1 MASGSSATHSVSG
14 RKGLVLTLSL
24 LCAVLAFLF
33 HNCFFPGYALFSN
46 DGPLGALIAECRR
59 VPAGFSG
66 GWYDL
71 NTLGYREGGALPD
84 ITYGLLWLLGPVGY
98 SKFYA
103 AIALLIL
110 GSGAWTFLRCMG
122 LGNLAC
128 TLGAIAA
135 VLNSSFFS
143 AACWGVAAHPLTIG
157 LSFFALAALTDT
169 SSRRRWLR
177 VALAGLAV
185 GMGVVEGADIG
196 AIFSLYVAAFVFY
209 QALIVREAGSRS
221 LLAGIGRLAIVAGFA
236 VFIAVQS
243 LSVLITTQIAGVAG
257 TQQDKETKEQHW
269 DFATQWSLPKR
280 EALGFIIPGLFGYRM
295 DTPDGGEYW
304 GAVGRDP
311 NWDRYFAN
319 GKQGPPP
326 GGTMRFSGGGSY
338 AGVLVLI
345 VAVWAVLQSFRKNNS
360 IFAPPT
366 RKWIWFWCGVF
377 VVSLLLAFGR
387 FAPFYQF
394 FYALPY
400 FSTIRNPAKFTY
412 PCAWALV
419 VLFSYGVNG
428 LWKIYVEA
436 QPAKRASERESFGS
450 WWHRV
455 RGFDRRWTIGCGI
468 ALAAA
473 VLGWLIFGSSQDAFE
488 RYLQEVQFEPARAHA
503 IAKFSVGQVGL
514 FLVFFAAAIALVT
527 LIISGAFRGRGAK
540 WGGILLG
547 VLLVFDLGR
556 ANEPWIVPW
565 NYVEKYASNPII
577 DFLRQKPYEHRVA
590 SLPQWLVPAM
600 RDRIPPELAQAEAN
614 IRQLYAI
621 EWAQHHFLYYNIESL
636 DVIQMP
642 RMPEDLFAYETK
654 FFPRSSADL
663 PKVTRHWELTNT
675 RYLLGAAGF
684 LDLLNQQFD
693 PAQHRF
699 RIAEQFNI
707 EPKPGVT
714 NPTKP
719 EEWTAVLQTNG
730 PLAVFEFTGA
740 LPRAALFTDWRTVT
754 NEQATLDE
762 LASPSFDPDKT
773 VLVSSAVP
781 GSAGLSGTNA
791 GPGEVKFVSYA
802 PKHIVFSAKADA
814 PSVLLLNDRFDP
826 NWKVSVDG
834 NRQAL
839 LRCNFLMRGVYIP
852 AGSHNVEFRF
862 VQPMGPFYVSLG
874 GVIVA
879 VLLSAILLILPRSP
893 ALHETGTGSSKS
905 ETAPKAIGK

>member
-1 MASGSSATHSVSG
+1 MHSASGK
-14 RKGLVLTLSL
+14 KGLLLTLSL

-110 GSGAWTFLRCMG
+110 GSGVWTFLRCMG
-122 LGNLAC
+122 LGNVAC

-157 LSFFALAALTDT
+157 LSFFALAALADT

-196 AIFSLYVAAFVFY
+196 AIFSIYVSAFVIY
-209 QALIVREAGSRS
+209 QAWISREAGSKS
-221 LLAGIGRLAIVAGFA
+221 LLTGIGRLAVVAGFA

-243 LSVLITTQIAGVAG
+243 LSVLITTQIKGVVG

-280 EALGFIIPGLFGYRM
+280 EALGFIVPGLFGYRM
-295 DTPDGGEYW
+295 DTPDGGAYW

-338 AGVLVLI
+338 AGVLVLL
-345 VAVWAVLQSFRKNNS
+345 VATWAVLQSFRKNNS
-360 IFAPPT
+360 IFASPA
-366 RKWIWFWCGVF
+366 RKWIWFWFGVF

-394 FYALPY
+394 LYALPY

-412 PCAWALV
+412 PCAWALI
-419 VLFSYGVNG
+419 VLFSYGING
-428 LWKIYVEA
+428 LWKIYVEPQQA
-436 QPAKRASERESFGS
+436 QRAPGRERFGT

-468 ALAAA
+468 ALAIAA
-473 VLGWLIFGSSQDAFE
+473 LGWLIFGSSQDAFE
-488 RYLQEVQFEPARAHA
+488 RYLQEVQFEPAMAHA
-503 IAKFSVGQVGL
+503 IAKFSVGQLGL
-514 FLVFFAAAIALVT
+514 FLVFFAAAIVLVT
-527 LIISGAFRGRGAK
+527 LVISGAFRGRGAK
-540 WGGILLG
+540 WGAILLG
-547 VLLVFDLGR
+547 LLLVVDLGR

-577 DFLRQKPYEHRVA
+577 DFLKQKPYEHRVA
-590 SLPQWLVPAM
+590 GLPRWLLQVF
-600 RDRIPPELAQAEAN
+600 RVPPELAQAEEYF
-614 IRQLYAI
+614 RQLYGI
-621 EWAQHHFLYYNIESL
+621 EWTQHLFLYYNIQSL

-642 RMPEDLFAYETK
+642 RMPEDLLAYETK
-654 FFPRSSADL
+654 FFPQSSADL
-663 PKVTRHWELTNT
+663 PKVARHWQLTNT

-699 RIAEQFNI
+699 RIAERFNI

-714 NPTKP
+714 NPTKL
-719 EEWTAVLQTNG
+719 EELTAVSQTNG
-730 PLAVFEFTGA
+730 PFAMFEFTGA
-740 LPRAALFTDWRTVT
+740 LPRAGLYTDWRTVT
-754 NEQATLDE
+754 NEQAALAE
-762 LASPSFDPDKT
+762 LASPSFDPEKT
-773 VLVSSAVP
+773 VLISSAVP
-781 GSAGLSGTNA
+781 GSSGTNA
-791 GPGEVKFVSYA
+791 NPREVKFVSYA
-802 PKHIVFSAKADA
+802 PKDIVLSAKADA

-826 NWKVSVDG
+826 NWKVFVDG
-834 NRQAL
+834 NSQAV

-879 VLLSAILLILPRSP
+879 LLLSAILLILPRSQP
-893 ALHETGTGSSKS
+893 LNEAGTATSKS
-905 ETAPKAIGK
+905 ETASSAIGK